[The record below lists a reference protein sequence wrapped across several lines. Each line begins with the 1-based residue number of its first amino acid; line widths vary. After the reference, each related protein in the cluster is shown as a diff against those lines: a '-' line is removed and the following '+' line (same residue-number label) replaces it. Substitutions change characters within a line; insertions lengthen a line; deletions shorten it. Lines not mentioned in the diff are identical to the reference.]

1 MNHQIFNKF
10 CVQSCTI
17 QTAVECTDDWGDS
30 VSEALANNVIDN
42 NCQRLCDELTFPIT
56 GYLPVFDNLVF
67 KQAQDAG
74 KQFAKKL
81 VNDRPDICRNVFGE
95 RVKIQ
100 TQPQTDKVD
109 LPVATGCNTQQ
120 FSQIILPL
128 ALVASAVLII
138 GGYMNPTTWYW
149 SATATVALV
158 GFYLAEQSA
167 SSATFPDFFDI
178 TI

>member
-1 MNHQIFNKF
+1 MNNQIFNKF

-17 QTAVECTDDWGDS
+17 QTAVECTDDWGAS

-42 NCQRLCDELTFPIT
+42 NCQRLCETLEFPLT
-56 GYLPVFDNLVF
+56 GYLPFFDTMAF

-81 VNDRPDICRNVFGE
+81 VEDRPEICRNVFGD

-100 TQPQTDKVD
+100 TQPQADKVD
-109 LPVATGCNTQQ
+109 LPVSTGCNTLH
-120 FSQIILPL
+120 FSQIIFPFAL
-128 ALVASAVLII
+128 AAYAALII

-149 SATATVALV
+149 STTATVALV
-158 GFYLAEQSA
+158 GFYLADQNYYL
-167 SSATFPDFFDI
+167 SSTSLV
-178 TI
+178 